1 MPGSDASRLFAE
13 ADLRQLE
20 HLTLMADA
28 VRVGVMKG
36 DRRSRKRGTAIEFAD
51 YRNYTKGDDL
61 RRLDWNVFARLE
73 RPFIKLTEEE
83 EDLAVHVLVDVSHS
97 MNWPRDEDERPAA
110 DNKLRYA
117 LRLAG
122 ALGTIGLLAGDFVHV
137 TLFDSHQRQSWG
149 PFRGRQNSWP
159 LVQFLEAHYASI
171 RRDDSEPRRKT
182 SLDLSLQQYAQ
193 RARRPGLLLLLSDL
207 LSPGDY
213 RAGLSALQ
221 ARGYEVAVLHLLS
234 PDEIAPEA
242 NGDWRLIDVETGEA
256 AEVTLDPQAL
266 EEYVARTQAWQ
277 NAIAIHCV
285 ARSIH
290 YTNIVTDT
298 PWEMVVQQ
306 SLRRQ
311 GVIR

>member
-1 MPGSDASRLFAE
+1 MPDHNSPRLFSD

-20 HLTLMADA
+20 QLTLMAES
-28 VRVGVMKG
+28 VRVGALKG

-97 MNWPRDEDERPAA
+97 MNWPLPESERRPAE
-110 DNKLRYA
+110 NKLRYA
-117 LRLAG
+117 LILAG
-122 ALGTIGLLAGDFVHV
+122 ALGMIGLLSGDLVFV
-137 TLFDSHQRQSWG
+137 TLFDSADQRHWG
-149 PFRGRQNSWP
+149 PFRGRKNSWP
-159 LVQFLEAHYASI
+159 LVQFLEANYGAMQ
-171 RRDDSEPRRKT
+171 RMNGRQGQT
-182 SLDLSLQQYAQ
+182 SLDISLQQYAL

-213 RAGLSALQ
+213 RAGLSSLQ
-221 ARGYEVAVLHLLS
+221 ARGHEIVVLHLLS
-234 PDEIAPEA
+234 PDELNPEA
-242 NGDWRLIDVETGEA
+242 SGDLRLIDSETGDA
-256 AEVTLDPQAL
+256 AEITLDPMAL
-266 EEYVARTQAWQ
+266 EEYAVGLKAWLDS
-277 NAIAIHCV
+277 IAAYCLS
-285 ARSIH
+285 RSIY
-290 YTNIVTDT
+290 YTKIVTDI
-298 PWEMVVQQ
+298 PWESVIQQ

>member
-1 MPGSDASRLFAE
+1 MPANDSPRLFAE

-20 HLTLMADA
+20 QLTLMADA
-28 VRVGVMKG
+28 VRVGAMKG

-51 YRNYTKGDDL
+51 YRDYTKGDDL

-97 MNWPRDEDERPAA
+97 MNWPRDENEMPTA
-110 DNKLRYA
+110 DNKLRYG
-117 LRLAG
+117 LLLAG
-122 ALGTIGLLAGDFVHV
+122 ALGTIGLLSGDLVQV
-137 TLFDSHQRQSWG
+137 TLFDSADRQAWG
-149 PFRGRQNSWP
+149 PFRGRQNNWP
-159 LVQFLEAHYASI
+159 LVQFLEAHYATLW
-171 RRDDSEPRRKT
+171 RENGDSRRKT
-182 SLDLSLQQYAQ
+182 SLDISLQRYAQ

-213 RAGLSALQ
+213 RPGLSALQ
-221 ARGYEVAVLHLLS
+221 ARGYEIAVLHLLS
-234 PDEIAPEA
+234 PDELTPEMG
-242 NGDWRLIDVETGEA
+242 GDVRLIDAETGEA
-256 AEVTLDPQAL
+256 AEITLDPL
-266 EEYVARTQAWQ
+266 TVEEYIVRAQAWQ
-277 NAIAIHCV
+277 QAIATHCA

-290 YTNIVTDT
+290 YTKITTDT
-298 PWEMVVQQ
+298 PWELVIQQ